1 MKICWFIDLYYL
13 HGGSGCLEGGKHHTR
28 IIYQMSVTLTITA
41 INILFLHTT
50 LYTLT
55 PASGQLLLHFS
66 HQLDL
71 SSISD
76 DQITL

>member
-1 MKICWFIDLYYL
+1 MYENMLVIDLYYL

-41 INILFLHTT
+41 INILYLHRT

-55 PASGQLLLHFS
+55 LASGQLYTTLLSPVRPFKYF
-66 HQLDL
+66 
-71 SSISD
+71 
-76 DQITL
+76 